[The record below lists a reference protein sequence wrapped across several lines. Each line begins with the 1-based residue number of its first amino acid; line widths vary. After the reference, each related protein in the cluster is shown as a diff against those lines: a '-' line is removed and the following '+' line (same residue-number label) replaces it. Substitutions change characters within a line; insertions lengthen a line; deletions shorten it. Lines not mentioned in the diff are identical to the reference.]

1 MMKMTRIALFA
12 ASLVGFSVTA
22 QAADVEAAP
31 SPAQDP
37 LVQHLKLSHEQVKKI
52 DDLHQQLEQNV
63 SKIPMTGVKDGAL
76 INMFQAGKWDENTVK
91 SQLAAFSKIEE
102 QTRYYRV
109 KYYFDVSQVLT
120 PEQRKQVK
128 TDMANALAN

>member
-1 MMKMTRIALFA
+1 MKMTRIALVA
-12 ASLVGFSVTA
+12 ASLAFCSFAV
-22 QAADVEAAP
+22 QAANVEAAP

-37 LVQHLKLSHEQVKKI
+37 LVQHLKLSNDQVKKI
-52 DDLHQQLEQNV
+52 EDLHQKLEDNV

-76 INMFQAGKWDENTVK
+76 IDMFQDGKWNESVVK
-91 SQLAAFSKIEE
+91 NQLAAFSKIEE

-128 TDMANALAN
+128 SDMADALAN